1 MNKPIVVQLQDGP
14 TGPTVAQRGTLTDS
28 LGQGMFI
35 VELNFPALHKQF
47 MNAAQLSTFLLF
59 DDVAQFTHFMNVVT
73 PPAPSAPASVEEKK
87 EELVVLPEFVD
98 PSDPRN

>member
-59 DDVAQFTHFMNVVT
+59 DDVAQFTHFMNTVT
-73 PPAPSAPASVEEKK
+73 PAPAPTPAEEKK
-87 EELVVLPEFVD
+87 EEQYYTEDANHL
-98 PSDPRN
+98 